1 MFEEKG
7 TLIVVVMFALTLYRQ
22 RMYEQ
27 QRDQMMNQQFN
38 IDQTSFAIE
47 TIKSTQTTVAAMKEA
62 SKTLKKEQKKIN
74 LNDLENMQDDMEG
87 ILLVLFNLSFC
98 LTIALCRFA
107 GRRW

>member
-1 MFEEKG
+1 
-7 TLIVVVMFALTLYRQ
+7 
-22 RMYEQ
+22 MYEQ

-87 ILLVLFNLSFC
+87 LYSISVSLNDSCVQTCWKMLAKSLKY
-98 LTIALCRFA
+98 
-107 GRRW
+107 